1 MALRQ
6 RSLHLIGLSKSQS
19 PKRKA
24 ASDANVSLR
33 GKRQSPGR
41 HGKPGQRMID
51 GSATCTTLTQ
61 DKNFVR
67 QPPHWVDL

>member
-24 ASDANVSLR
+24 ASDATSVSVA
-33 GKRQSPGR
+33 K
-41 HGKPGQRMID
+41 
-51 GSATCTTLTQ
+51 GSLQADMESQ
-61 DKNFVR
+61 AKG
-67 QPPHWVDL
+67 